1 MTETIGR
8 LDTLVGLNVTSAESY
23 TRYRAGMT
31 PILEA
36 HGGFFRYDFRI
47 EQVLKSDAPH
57 PINRLFV
64 ISFPTA
70 RARDAFFEN
79 EEYLEVRREFF
90 APAVEGTTIIATYET
105 EAR

>member
-47 EQVLKSDAPH
+47 EQVLESDAPH
-57 PINRLFV
+57 PINLWVATTPSEQGEGPRV
-64 ISFPTA
+64 A
-70 RARDAFFEN
+70 QKA
-79 EEYLEVRREFF
+79 VRRR
-90 APAVEGTTIIATYET
+90 VEGPA
-105 EAR
+105 